1 MANKISNF
9 AEGDVDL
16 TAIMQT
22 LNAIC
27 KGLPT
32 LTLTNLYSVS
42 EPEIAAGS
50 VIEVNGALYY
60 FEENEG
66 ISGSPSDGT
75 VYVRLVPSSDS
86 NSDDFIYA
94 EYTNTAPTWSDEKHG
109 WYDSGGNY
117 RYVAQMTLVSGSYIN
132 KAHFVIADMIRGI
145 DNSNNMKFKIINIG
159 TWDMNTDG
167 TKNVPHFL
175 IHTKIRSVQVTI
187 IEDDEESGDNRFN
200 ICGSNSSGELYGGVM
215 YNESNIICMRASG
228 GIFDTALFESTANNR
243 GWITIGYVD

>member
-9 AEGDVDL
+9 AEGDVNL

-60 FEENEG
+60 FEEDES

-94 EYTNTAPTWSDEKHG
+94 EYTNTAPTWSDEKQG

-145 DNSNNMKFKIINIG
+145 DNSNNMKFKIIEIG
-159 TWDMNTDG
+159 DWDMDADWNKAVEHG
-167 TKNVPHFL
+167 L
-175 IHTKIRSVQVTI
+175 SQLKIRSVQVTI
-187 IEDDEESGDNRFN
+187 RRDDDLMLINLAAPYSGSGADT
-200 ICGSNSSGELYGGVM
+200 GSYSIQGSVIMLARVTGGL
-215 YNESNIICMRASG
+215 
-228 GIFDTALFESTANNR
+228 FDSTTFDATSFNR